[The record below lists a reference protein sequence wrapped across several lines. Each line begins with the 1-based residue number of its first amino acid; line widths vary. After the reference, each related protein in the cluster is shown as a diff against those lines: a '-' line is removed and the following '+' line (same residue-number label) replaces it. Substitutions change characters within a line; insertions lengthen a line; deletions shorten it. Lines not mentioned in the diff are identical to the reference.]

1 MWVVITLVATVFQ
14 IVRTSEQ
21 HRLRRLLDVNEAGY
35 VRFVFAMPFA
45 VAIAAGVM
53 LLGEPDR
60 AAAADAS
67 FAITGFGPT
76 FPAWV
81 ALAGISQIVAT
92 VALLQS
98 FRVRDFAVGTVYAK
112 TEVVLVALASWLL
125 LGEPLPV
132 LAWAGAVL
140 CLAGVGWLAAGGRWR
155 EVLGRGPD
163 GNGLDPAVGF
173 GVLAGGGFAL
183 ASIGIRAAANSLDGG
198 AFGRSIVT
206 VAAMLLMQSIVQGVV
221 LVRSRSSSLRRVLD
235 AWRVA
240 VPVALLS
247 LGGSAAWAWAMT
259 LENAARVRTL
269 GQIEIVLAFAIGIV
283 VHRERHRLADF
294 VASAVAVVGIIAIV
308 IA

>member
-1 MWVVITLVATVFQ
+1 MWVAITLVATVFQ

-53 LLGEPDR
+53 LLGDSPDGG
-60 AAAADAS
+60 DVGL
-67 FAITGFGPT
+67 AITGFGPA

-81 ALAGISQIVAT
+81 ALAGLSQIVAT

-112 TEVVLVALASWLL
+112 TEVVLVAVASWVL
-125 LGEPLPV
+125 LGEPLPA
-132 LAWAGAVL
+132 LAWLGAVL
-140 CLAGVGWLAAGGRWR
+140 CMAGVAWLAASGRWR
-155 EVLGRGPD
+155 ELLGRTGD
-163 GNGLDPAVGF
+163 GGGIDPAVGF

-183 ASIGIRAAANSLDGG
+183 ASIGIRAAANSLEGG

-206 VAAMLLMQSIVQGVV
+206 VAAMLVLQSVVQGAV
-221 LVRSRSSSLRRVLD
+221 LVRSPTSSLRRVLT

-269 GQIEIVLAFAIGIV
+269 GQIEIVFAFAIGVI
-283 VHRERHRLADF
+283 VHRERHRASDY
-294 VASAVAVVGIIAIV
+294 VASGVAVAGIIAIV
-308 IA
+308 VA